1 MKAKLRLK
9 TIGGKIILSI
19 VIVIAICALFSAF
32 IVSQVVKNQLEEK
45 YEVDKVAATESLSY
59 SLAPVLDLYDY
70 KQVERIIT
78 SSLTYENIANI
89 TVFNKGGIPIVS
101 ATEQNVFLKDLDVEK
116 YEMTSNDEVIGS
128 INVGFSRE
136 YIDNQMQTTTIALI
150 SGLAGFLI
158 LVGLALFIFINRSVI
173 GPIET
178 FTETVKGIDSENL
191 SLRVNIHSEDELGT
205 LAGSFNQMTE
215 DLEKSH
221 GALQQSAEEWKTTF
235 DSIPDLVSI
244 NDKDFRLLRV
254 NKAFADTLSMKP
266 EELVGKKCYQ
276 MIHRT
281 NEPVPNCPHMKT
293 LETKVPAITE
303 LFEPQLGL
311 HIEVATSP
319 IFNEKGE
326 VVASTHITRD
336 ITQRKL
342 AEEERLSHQKVVQEL
357 ALAGRIQASFLPSD
371 TPYVPGWQLAAA
383 LVPTKETSGDFY
395 DYIPLP
401 NGKLGIL
408 VADVTDKGMAAALY
422 MALTRTLIRTYAVEY
437 DKQPELAFSAA
448 NRRILTD
455 THSDL
460 FVTVFYGIIDPVTGI
475 LTYCNAGHNPP
486 YLLHAQNGEAVQTL
500 RRTGVPLGVYE
511 DETWTPGIV
520 QLTPGDTLV
529 LYTDGITEAQDRQEK
544 FFGKERLL
552 EVAQANLG
560 RSAQEIQD
568 AILTAVDKFV
578 GNVTQFDDI
587 TLMVVVRGLPK

>member
-1 MKAKLRLK
+1 MRERLRIK
-9 TIGGKIILSI
+9 TIRQKIILSI
-19 VIVIAICALFSAF
+19 FIVIALCVLFSAF
-32 IVSQVVKNQLEEK
+32 IVSQVVKDQLGEK

-78 SSLTYENIANI
+78 SSLTYENIAYI
-89 TVFNKGGIPIVS
+89 SVFNKGGMLVVS
-101 ATEQNVFLKDLDVEK
+101 AAEQDVSPEDLDVEK
-116 YEMTSNDEVIGS
+116 YEMTSKDKLIGS
-128 INVGFSRE
+128 IEVGFSRE
-136 YIDNQMQTTTIALI
+136 YINEQIQTTTIALI

-158 LVGLALFIFINRSVI
+158 LVGLALFAFINRSVLNPL
-173 GPIET
+173 GA
-178 FTETVKGIDSENL
+178 FTKTVREIDSEHL
-191 SLRVNIHSEDELGT
+191 SLRVNIHTEDELGT
-205 LAGSFNQMTE
+205 LARSFNQMTE

-221 GALQQSAEEWKTTF
+221 GALHQSAEEWKTTF
-235 DSIPDLVSI
+235 DSISDLVSI
-244 NDKDFRLLRV
+244 HDKDFRFIRV
-254 NKAFADTLSMKP
+254 NKACTDIFKGKLKELTGKP
-266 EELVGKKCYQ
+266 CYE
-276 MIHRT
+276 MFHGT
-281 NEPVPNCPHMKT
+281 NEPLSDCPHLKT
-293 LETKVPAITE
+293 LKTGQSEMTE
-303 LFEPQLGL
+303 FFEPHLGIPL
-311 HIEVATSP
+311 EVMTSP

-326 VVASTHITRD
+326 VVASTHIARD

-342 AEEERLSHQKVVQEL
+342 AEEERLSHQKVAQEL

-371 TPYVPGWQLAAA
+371 TPYVPGWQLAAT
-383 LVPTKETSGDFY
+383 LVPTRETAGDFY

-401 NGKLGIL
+401 NGKLGVL

-486 YLLHAQNGEAVQTL
+486 YLFRTQNGDAVQAL
-500 RRTGVPLGVYE
+500 HRTGIPLGVYE
-511 DETWTPGIV
+511 DETWSQGIV
-520 QLTPGDTLV
+520 QLIPGDTLV
-529 LYTDGITEAQDRQEK
+529 LYTDGITEAQDRQER

-568 AILTAVDKFV
+568 AILTAVD
-578 GNVTQFDDI
+578 NLWAMRPS
-587 TLMVVVRGLPK
+587 LMISP

>member
-1 MKAKLRLK
+1 MKVKIRLK

-32 IVSQVVKNQLEEK
+32 IVSQVVKDQLEEK

-205 LAGSFNQMTE
+205 LARSFNQMTE

-326 VVASTHITRD
+326 VVASTHIVRD
-336 ITQRKL
+336 ITQRKQ
-342 AEEERLSHQKVVQEL
+342 AEEQRLAHQKVVQEL

-371 TPYVPGWQLAAA
+371 TPYVPG
-383 LVPTKETSGDFY
+383 
-395 DYIPLP
+395 
-401 NGKLGIL
+401 
-408 VADVTDKGMAAALY
+408 
-422 MALTRTLIRTYAVEY
+422 
-437 DKQPELAFSAA
+437 
-448 NRRILTD
+448 
-455 THSDL
+455 
-460 FVTVFYGIIDPVTGI
+460 
-475 LTYCNAGHNPP
+475 
-486 YLLHAQNGEAVQTL
+486 
-500 RRTGVPLGVYE
+500 
-511 DETWTPGIV
+511 
-520 QLTPGDTLV
+520 
-529 LYTDGITEAQDRQEK
+529 
-544 FFGKERLL
+544 
-552 EVAQANLG
+552 
-560 RSAQEIQD
+560 
-568 AILTAVDKFV
+568 
-578 GNVTQFDDI
+578 
-587 TLMVVVRGLPK
+587 